1 MLPADHPHRGV
12 VTLIGRLAVE
22 LRHRDIALGG
32 LLLSDALRRS
42 LRSGIASMAV
52 VVDARDDVAS
62 GFYER
67 YGFRRFQNHPDRLF
81 LRSKDIGGADT

>member
-1 MLPADHPHRGV
+1 
-12 VTLIGRLAVE
+12 
-22 LRHRDIALGG
+22 
-32 LLLSDALRRS
+32 
-42 LRSGIASMAV
+42 MAV

>member
-1 MLPADHPHRGV
+1 
-12 VTLIGRLAVE
+12 
-22 LRHRDIALGG
+22 
-32 LLLSDALRRS
+32 
-42 LRSGIASMAV
+42 MAV
-52 VVDARDDVAS
+52 VVDAKDDVTS